1 MNLAEQSKALD
12 EIQAGIALAKCQ
24 QCGCMRETL
33 DQINLA
39 LPGLPAAETEAFRS
53 NILVWLAKMKPVHY
67 ECLGCDPCFAGSAQ
81 NAFSNAFPQVAGS
94 FGLSCEIQENAG
106 TWPPVVGEYFV
117 VDAYAPVAVV
127 TLASL
132 DLPRRIADQSPA
144 GLSITGKLETEN
156 IGVDKL
162 IKNVISN
169 PKLRCLV
176 IAGVESTGHQSGQTL
191 LALAENGIDS
201 TGRVIGSH
209 GKRPVLRNVTGE
221 EVEAFRRQVQV
232 VDLIGCEDVDRITG
246 LVKELSQQMDD
257 NPFEIIPCGCAGDT

>member
-1 MNLAEQSKALD
+1 MQSKEQNQALD
-12 EIQAGIALAKCQ
+12 EILSGIELAKSQ

-33 DQINLA
+33 DQINQVLPELPLA
-39 LPGLPAAETEAFRS
+39 EGDDFRTGMPD
-53 NILVWLAKMKPVHY
+53 WLSKMKPVRY
-67 ECLGCDPCFAGSAQ
+67 ECLGCDHCFAGSAQ
-81 NAFSNAFPQVAGS
+81 NAFTSAFPQVAGS

-106 TWPPVVGEYFV
+106 TWPPVIGEYFV
-117 VDAYAPVAVV
+117 VDADAPVAVV

-132 DLPRRIADQSPA
+132 DLPKSIAAKHPQ

-162 IKNVISN
+162 IRNVIAN
-169 PKLRCLV
+169 PKLRYLV
-176 IAGVESTGHQSGQTL
+176 IVGIESAGHQSGQTL

-221 EVEAFRRQVQV
+221 EVEVFRRQVQV
-232 VDLIGCEDVDRITG
+232 VDLIGCEDVDRVAG
-246 LVKELSQQMDD
+246 LVKELSLQALD
-257 NPFEIIPCGCAGDT
+257 NPIQVIPCGCAGDT